1 MGGNYTITITPD
13 NGAQT
18 TVHVDASGSTPRIT
32 TLAVQAQDGS
42 GLAPGQLPAVDLEL
56 LLRAVTPT
64 GKGREASASTV
75 TEEAAPARRTRG
87 ARAGRG
93 SGRRGSPTK
102 PARGAK
108 ATFTSEKAAKATRR
122 SAPSR
127 RAAADSTSG
136 GRAYRRTP
144 DDLLE
149 TYAQAGSITAVADHY
164 GVPRHTAQGWIGR
177 LRRLGQLPTEG

>member
-18 TVHVDASGSTPRIT
+18 TVRVDASGSAPRIT
-32 TLAVQAQDGS
+32 TLAVQAQDGA

-56 LLRAVTPT
+56 LLRALTPT
-64 GKGREASASTV
+64 GKGREISAPAA
-75 TEEAAPARRTRG
+75 TEETAPARRSRGTRPG
-87 ARAGRG
+87 RAT
-93 SGRRGSPTK
+93 GRRGGSTK

-108 ATFTSEKAAKATRR
+108 ATTAKATRR
-122 SAPSR
+122 STPNR
-127 RAAADSTSG
+127 RASAESAAA

-144 DDLLE
+144 DDLVE
-149 TYAQAGSITAVADHY
+149 TYGQAGSITAVADHY

-177 LRRLGQLPTEG
+177 LRRLGQLPAES